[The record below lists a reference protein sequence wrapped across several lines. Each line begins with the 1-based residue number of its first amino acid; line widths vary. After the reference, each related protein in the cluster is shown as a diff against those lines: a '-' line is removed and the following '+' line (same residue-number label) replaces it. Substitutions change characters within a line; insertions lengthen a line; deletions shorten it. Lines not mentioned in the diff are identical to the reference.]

1 MTAGHDGRDQT
12 MTPDTVTAPD
22 IARFVLFDGLPDTA
36 LAALAA
42 AATRE
47 QLPDGGQLFEQGTEA
62 LSLFALEAGR
72 LALRSTV
79 GGRTVIVQ
87 TIREGE
93 VLGWSSL
100 REGARWLTTARA
112 IGEVRVVRLP
122 VESVLD
128 LLTSGSSW
136 SRRLVR
142 RMFGVAA
149 DHLDAT
155 RAQLQG
161 LGNEGVITGG

>member
-1 MTAGHDGRDQT
+1 
-12 MTPDTVTAPD
+12 MTPQGVTASD
-22 IARFVLFDGLPDTA
+22 IARFALFDGLPDTA
-36 LAALAA
+36 LAALAGA
-42 AATRE
+42 AIRE
-47 QLPDGGQLFEQGTEA
+47 ELTDGGQLFEQGTQA
-62 LSLFALEAGR
+62 RSVFALEAGR
-72 LALRSTV
+72 LALRSTI
-79 GGRTVIVQ
+79 GGRTVVVQ

-100 REGARWLTTARA
+100 REDARWLTTARA
-112 IGEVRVVRLP
+112 IGEVRILRLP
-122 VESVLD
+122 VDSVLD

-136 SRRLVR
+136 SRRLIQ

-161 LGNEGVITGG
+161 LGSEGVITGG

>member
-1 MTAGHDGRDQT
+1 MRPQG
-12 MTPDTVTAPD
+12 VTASD
-22 IARFVLFDGLPDTA
+22 IAKFALFDGLPDTA
-36 LAALAA
+36 LAALAG

-47 QLPDGGQLFEQGTEA
+47 ELTDGGHLFEQGTEA
-62 LSLFALEAGR
+62 QSVFAIEAGR
-72 LALRSTV
+72 LALRSTI
-79 GGRTVIVQ
+79 GGRTVVVQ

-100 REGARWLTTARA
+100 REDARWLTTARA
-112 IGEVRVVRLP
+112 IGEVRLLRLP
-122 VESVLD
+122 VDSVLD

-136 SRRLVR
+136 SRRLIQR
-142 RMFGVAA
+142 LFGVAA

-161 LGNEGVITGG
+161 LGSEGVITGG